1 MSMGP
6 LEASKPW
13 NTRDIAGSFR
23 FLQRAW
29 RLAVDE
35 RTGEL
40 LLASTRDDALEKLLH
55 RASKKVG
62 EDIERLAFNTA
73 IATLIEVVNA
83 ATRATTL
90 ASAADGGL
98 TRDQLIRFVK
108 LLAPF
113 APHFAE
119 EIWHKL
125 GCADALATASWPT
138 VDATLLVDDEIEL
151 AVQLCGKVK
160 TRLLVPSS
168 ADASAIEK
176 MALADPKVIEMLAG
190 KTPKKIIVVPG
201 RLVNIVA

>member
-1 MSMGP
+1 
-6 LEASKPW
+6 
-13 NTRDIAGSFR
+13 
-23 FLQRAW
+23 
-29 RLAVDE
+29 
-35 RTGEL
+35 
-40 LLASTRDDALEKLLH
+40 ALEKLLH

-90 ASAADGGL
+90 ASASDGGL

-125 GCADALATASWPT
+125 GCADALATAAWPT
-138 VDATLLVDDEIEL
+138 VDAALLVDDEVEL

-160 TRLLVPSS
+160 TRLRVPSS
-168 ADASAIEK
+168 ADAAAIEK
-176 MALADPKVIEMLAG
+176 LALADPKVIEMLAG
-190 KTPKKIIVVPG
+190 KTPKKIIVVAG